1 MSRLRLSQKVAF
13 GQVKRTTKPK
23 ATKSEGRLSDV
34 VATKVYA
41 LNFDNNILKRQL
53 PIRT

>member
-41 LNFDNNILKRQL
+41 LNFDNNIFES
-53 PIRT
+53 